1 MHDKR
6 GIEILS
12 FAADTKRWPRLL
24 RHIPKTGTDTFTMA
38 LASLMTNILA
48 LALPIALMQIYDR
61 IIPNSSYTTLTWL
74 VIGVLTA
81 IVLETLTKILRSFI
95 GNWLG
100 ARLDH
105 ILSTEAL
112 AHLLHARLDRYEADN
127 PGVHLERFN
136 ALNTLKTYISGQLL
150 LVLLDIPFA
159 LLYLGLL
166 YYIGGW
172 LMFYTLAILFSF
184 VGIAWISKIRFETQ
198 HEQRVTQSQ
207 ESLDFIL
214 ETLGGIHTVKA
225 LSMEE
230 RMFRKFENIQAR
242 NAQAGF
248 RSHNWKSLPA
258 ILTPFF
264 SQLNMLGVIFLGA
277 DVVINGQMT
286 VGAMTACTMLAT
298 RSLQPVTRLAG
309 FWLRFS
315 EVTTAQRQL
324 KAVIALNDLE
334 NENEKIPTIRDIEG
348 SVYFDDFLMFHD
360 EKDKDTPPFN
370 QMVHA
375 GEVVGVEGEDP
386 RQTRALM
393 LSICGIYKPFRG
405 DIYIDEYNIS
415 AMDHAIF
422 GGRVAYLPKKG
433 RLFNGTILENIAM
446 FDPDKRQIALDTAA
460 LLEMD
465 GFVADLPNGYETRVD
480 QRSNDSLP
488 LGLIQ
493 RTSVARALVTFPR
506 ILLIDRTLN
515 SMDMATYD
523 LVCEILEKLK
533 GKTTLFIVSDH
544 GNYPFLPDRI
554 IDCTSREIRF
564 VST

>member
-1 MHDKR
+1 M
-6 GIEILS
+6 
-12 FAADTKRWPRLL
+12 F
-24 RHIPKTGTDTFTMA
+24 RHIPKSRADKFTMI

-61 IIPNSSYTTLTWL
+61 IIPNSSYSTLTWL

-105 ILSTEAL
+105 ILSTEAIE
-112 AHLLHARLDRYEADN
+112 HFLHARLDRYETDN
-127 PGVHLERFN
+127 AGVHLERFN

-150 LVLLDIPFA
+150 LILMDIPFA

-172 LMFYTLAILFSF
+172 LVFHTLAIFLLF
-184 VGIAWISKIRFETQ
+184 VVITWISKIKFESQ
-198 HEQRVTQSQ
+198 HEQLVTQNQ
-207 ESLDFIL
+207 ENLDFIL

-225 LSMEE
+225 LSMED
-230 RMFRKFENIQAR
+230 RMVRKFENIQAR
-242 NAQAGF
+242 NAESGF
-248 RSHNWKSLPA
+248 RSHNWKSLP
-258 ILTPFF
+258 IIVTPFF
-264 SQLNMLGVIFLGA
+264 SQLNMLGIIFLGA
-277 DVVINGQMT
+277 DVVIDGYMT

-315 EVTTAQRQL
+315 EVTTAQKQI
-324 KAVIALNDLE
+324 KAVIALYDGEDEDKN
-334 NENEKIPTIRDIEG
+334 IPQIRDIEG
-348 SVYFDDFLMFHD
+348 SVYFNDFLMFQ
-360 EKDKDTPPFN
+360 DKTRETKPFN
-370 QMVHA
+370 AMIHA
-375 GEVVGVEGEDP
+375 GEVVGVEGENP
-386 RQTRALM
+386 EQTRALM

-405 DIYIDEYNIS
+405 DIYIDEYKTS
-415 AMDHAIF
+415 AMDHANF

-446 FDPDKRQIALDTAA
+446 FDQDKRQIALDTAA

-480 QRSNDSLP
+480 QRSNESLP

-493 RTSVARALVTFPR
+493 RISVARALVTFPR
-506 ILLIDRTLN
+506 LLIMNRTLN

-523 LVCEILEKLK
+523 LVREILEKMK

-544 GNYPFLPDRI
+544 GSYPFAPDRI
-554 IDCTSREIRF
+554 IDCSSRGIRF